1 MMSSMWKVLLC
12 FAGHRVLLLAT
23 ALIAVQFG
31 GAVGAPKR
39 DPSKLVLAKVASLPE
54 AQRVEAALPLDF
66 VGAARQLRDPYLLL
80 HWAFA
85 KATKLPVAVSL
96 LFFANLVFL
105 FFLWELHALVVRR
118 VMPEIA
124 DAAVLLA
131 ILWPSSYE
139 FSLGAP
145 YGFTCLMA
153 TLAFRHGFED
163 RWWAVGPALALLF
176 LAEPWTVGLAPV
188 FLLMFWQSQRHYPW
202 PELGPKLAVVLGL
215 PALAIAWRWSAFAA
229 LPGDLSGSALSRLF
243 DVAVRGQSAGW
254 TFTHSYLGQTISIAI
269 FAVGALCSLGGG
281 TATVLQRLVPLY
293 LLMLVLAFTDYQ
305 AIASRILLAAPALQG
320 LASHA
325 ARPILGFV
333 HLAMLTLG
341 LYEVFA
347 LFAG

>member
-1 MMSSMWKVLLC
+1 MMSSMWKVTLC

-31 GAVGAPKR
+31 APAGAPKR
-39 DPSKLVLAKVASLPE
+39 DPSKLVIEKVAALPE
-54 AQRVEAALPLDF
+54 AERVERALPLGF
-66 VGAARQLRDPYLLL
+66 VDATQQLRDSYLVL

-85 KATKLPVAVSL
+85 RVTKLPVGLSL

-105 FFLWELHALVVRR
+105 FFLWELHALIGRR

-124 DAAVLLA
+124 DAGVLLA

-145 YGFTCLMA
+145 YAFACLMA
-153 TLAFRHGFED
+153 TLAFRHAFED
-163 RWWAVGPALALLF
+163 RWLAVGPALALLL
-176 LAEPWTVGLAPV
+176 LAEPWTVALLPV
-188 FLLMFWQSQRHYPW
+188 FVILFWQSQRHFPW
-202 PELGPKLAVVLGL
+202 GELAPKLAMLLVF
-215 PALAIAWRWSAFAA
+215 PALAMAWRWSVFRA

-243 DVAVRGQSAGW
+243 DVAVRGQSGAW

-269 FAVGALCSLGGG
+269 FAVGALCSLAGG
-281 TATVLQRLVPLY
+281 TATVMQRLVPLY
-293 LLMLVLAFTDYQ
+293 LLMMVLAFTDYS

-320 LASHA
+320 LASHL

-333 HLAMLTLG
+333 HFVMLVLG
-341 LYEVFA
+341 IYEVFTI
-347 LFAG
+347 FAN